1 MSNLSK
7 TAHIP
12 RSYRRYLGNLHVNFD
27 IGLPAVRST
36 IFENKW
42 FNYSKNLVQ
51 KDKSTKTRLFS
62 RDLFVITTLF
72 HQIETNAGYHRESL
86 TLSSNLDSTNLFN
99 GELISHYVDWIK
111 TNQSKQ
117 RLRWTNLIS
126 MQSGMRPAPGEGN
139 FNSTHPW
146 RPPSY
151 NKIINRYF
159 CSS

>member
-1 MSNLSK
+1 MALVCRQSDPPFSK
-7 TAHIP
+7 TNDSITQRILYKKIKAK
-12 RSYRRYLGNLHVNFD
+12 NTF
-27 IGLPAVRST
+27 
-36 IFENKW
+36 IFTWLICYYDTFPPN
-42 FNYSKNLVQ
+42 
-51 KDKSTKTRLFS
+51 
-62 RDLFVITTLF
+62 RD
-72 HQIETNAGYHRESL
+72 ERPGYHKSL